1 MLNNPKLNDSVLDNF
16 KSLKLWFLIPPFLL
30 LLLISLYFI
39 FLNDGDK
46 FTVEY
51 VKVQTDSFL
60 YLNHRLSAFPNLE
73 FNLTQLGDVI
83 IVFPFLTAF
92 IIYAPKLWEAL
103 LISSLMSLIVSATL
117 KNLFAVPR
125 PAGVLNHDSF
135 TIVGSTIFGNT
146 SLPSGHSITLFIVI
160 SILLFAFMP
169 KKNKLI
175 WCVFMLFLGLVI
187 AFSRVGVGAHYPLDV
202 IIGGTIGLIITI
214 LGIKINNY
222 INWFTWL
229 KNKKL
234 YPIFMF
240 VLVIWGGV
248 IVKKI
253 IDVNLPIFYISLCA
267 LIVSLYLMATHY
279 VKKTY

>member
-1 MLNNPKLNDSVLDNF
+1 MLNTSKINDSVLDNF

-83 IVFPFLTAF
+83 VVFPFLTAF

-103 LISSLMSLIVSATL
+103 LISSLMSLIISASL

-125 PAGVLNHDSF
+125 PAGFLNHDSF
-135 TIVGSTIFGNT
+135 TIVGSTISGNT

-169 KKNKLI
+169 KNNKLI

-214 LGIKINNY
+214 LGIKINYY

-234 YPIFMF
+234 YPFFMF